1 MYNEVIKRD
10 GRTEMFRREK
20 ISHAIAL
27 AMGASGEND
36 PGAAVEIAVA
46 IAEEGNGQI
55 HVEEIQDRVE
65 QMLMEHKLYKVSKAY
80 ILYRA
85 QRTGEREKRS
95 DLNRRVKDVVSCS
108 NVQNSNANVNEYS
121 FGGRKFEA
129 ANVLHKEMALD
140 EFMRPEVA
148 EAHRK
153 GILYTHDLSEYT
165 IGDHNCLFADVKRL
179 LGHGFATRN
188 GDVRPARSFA
198 TACQLVAV
206 IFQAQSQC
214 QFGGVASAHI
224 DYDLAPY
231 VKLSFDK
238 HFRDGL
244 RYLEHDED
252 SNVFPWEKMQIGDE
266 TLMAEHPEA
275 YRYAMDMTER
285 EGNQGAQA
293 LFHNLNTLESRP
305 GSQVPFTSLNYG
317 TDTSPEGRLVSKWL
331 LNASISG
338 IGAHNVTPIF
348 PISIWKWKKGVNDK
362 PGTPNYDL
370 TQLALQSLSRRI
382 YPNIVNC
389 GVDTNVE
396 DEGNYDTEVATMG

>member
-1 MYNEVIKRD
+1 MYTKVIKRD
-10 GRTEMFRREK
+10 GRTEAFRK
-20 ISHAIAL
+20 DKVVHAIAL

-36 PGAAVEIAVA
+36 PSAAVNIATQ
-46 IAEEGNGQI
+46 IADEGNGAI
-55 HVEEIQDRVE
+55 HVEDVQDRVE
-65 QMLMEHKLYKVSKAY
+65 QKLMQSGLYKVSKAY

-85 QRTGEREKRS
+85 QRTSEREKKS
-95 DLNRRVKDVVSCS
+95 DINRRIKSVVKCS

-140 EFMRPEVA
+140 EFISPEVA
-148 EAHRK
+148 KAHRE
-153 GILYTHDLSEYT
+153 GAIYIHDLSEYT
-165 IGDHNCLFADVKRL
+165 IGDHNCLFADVAHL
-179 LGHGFATRN
+179 LKNGFSTRN
-188 GDVRPARSFA
+188 GDVRPANSFA

-231 VKLSFDK
+231 VAKSFVK
-238 HFRDGL
+238 HFRDGVRYVERNTDGIIPYDNIRIGNDKL
-244 RYLEHDED
+244 RE
-252 SNVFPWEKMQIGDE
+252 
-266 TLMAEHPEA
+266 EHPDAFA
-275 YRYAMDMTER
+275 YAIDMTEK
-285 EGNQGAQA
+285 EGRQGAQA

-317 TDTSPEGRLVSKWL
+317 TDTSPEGRLVNKWL
-331 LNASISG
+331 LEASLSG
-338 IGAHNVTPIF
+338 IGKHNVTPIF
-348 PISIWKWKKGVNDK
+348 PISVWKWKKGVNDR

-396 DEGNYDTEVATMG
+396 DEGDYDTEVATMG